1 MKKNILNIST
11 LLLIALVWLFNIG
24 CEKQLEIDP
33 RQSIE
38 ASTAL
43 TSREAVE
50 ATITGIYAQLKNAR
64 QYGRDLITHPEALS
78 DNGFATNKS
87 GRLLPEAQNNTPTQ
101 TANHFTTT
109 IWTNSYAAI
118 NRVNV
123 TLEAIPTLKLT
134 PAVSQAEKDRWEGEL
149 YFLRALYYFDLVRV
163 FAYIPG
169 AVITAQDKG
178 GVPILSGG
186 INTAAGALL
195 LKPSRAPL
203 ADVYK
208 LINDDLVFA
217 NAKLQ
222 NPGLGSSR
230 ANKAA
235 AQGLLARINL
245 YNRNYT
251 DAKRWSDSC
260 INLTAS
266 RLTTTGNYVAQWRA
280 DTHAESLFQVRF
292 ASNAESIGVNESLQ
306 TSFSTLVTV
315 GNTAVTGGF
324 GDLVPSLSLMSE
336 LGISLGGSPTGLTFP
351 GYSAVITGRNTDV
364 RNLVYEVGTA
374 GRGPAKVECTKYLG
388 KAGFINLDNVPV
400 IRVSEIY
407 FIRAEAQATAGSPV
421 FNMTNALADLKAIKS
436 RRYTDYVGSTQETTD
451 DGAAQPALFE
461 EIIRQRRIEF
471 AFEGHRFFDLKRLGR
486 DLVKGPHYNNVA
498 FTDTRIL
505 PPILQADVDGN
516 PNLKQNTGY

>member
-1 MKKNILNIST
+1 MKKYIQNIP
-11 LLLIALVWLFNIG
+11 LLIIVTLVLFFTTS
-24 CEKQLEIDP
+24 CEKQLVVEP

-50 ATITGIYAQLKNAR
+50 ATITGVYAQLKNAR

-87 GRLLPEAQNNTPTQ
+87 GRLLGEAQNNTPTQ
-101 TANHFTTT
+101 AANHFTTT

-118 NRVNV
+118 NRINV
-123 TLEAIPTLKLT
+123 TLEAIPGLTLV
-134 PAVSQAEKDRWEGEL
+134 PAVSATERNRWEGEL

-163 FAYIPG
+163 FGYIPG
-169 AVITAQDKG
+169 AVVSAQDKG
-178 GVPILSGG
+178 GVPLITAG
-186 INTAAGALL
+186 INSASGALA
-195 LKPSRAPL
+195 LKPARAPL

-208 LINDDLVFA
+208 LINDDLVLA
-217 NAKLQ
+217 NAKLL

-235 AQGLLARINL
+235 AQGLLARVNL

-251 DAKRWSDSC
+251 EAKRWADSC

-266 RLTTTGNYVAQWRA
+266 RLTTTSNYVAQWRA
-280 DTHAESLFQVRF
+280 DTHVESLFQIRF
-292 ASNAESIGVNESLQ
+292 ASSAENIGVNESLQ

-315 GNTAVTGGF
+315 GNTAATGGF
-324 GDLVPSLSLMSE
+324 GDLVPTLTLLSD
-336 LGISLGGSPTGLTFP
+336 LGITLAGPNTTTNFALN
-351 GYSAVITGRNTDV
+351 AVIASRNTDV
-364 RNLVYEVGTA
+364 RNLVYEVGTT

-407 FIRAEAQATAGSPV
+407 LIRAEAQAALGSSV
-421 FNMTNALADLKAIKS
+421 LNLTNALADLKAIKS
-436 RRYTDYVGSTQETTD
+436 RRYTDYTGSAQETVD
-451 DGAAQPALFE
+451 NGATQAVLFE
-461 EIIRQRRIEF
+461 EILRQRRIEL

>member
-1 MKKNILNIST
+1 MKKYIQNVP
-11 LLLIALVWLFNIG
+11 LLIIVILVLFFTTS
-24 CEKQLEIDP
+24 CEKQLEVDP

-50 ATITGIYAQLKNAR
+50 ATITGVYAQLKNAR

-87 GRLLPEAQNNTPTQ
+87 GRLLGEAQNNTPTQ
-101 TANHFTTT
+101 AANHFTTT
-109 IWTNSYAAI
+109 IWINSYAAI
-118 NRVNV
+118 NRINV
-123 TLEAIPTLKLT
+123 TLEAIPGLKLT
-134 PAVSQAEKDRWEGEL
+134 PAVSQIERNRWEGEL

-163 FAYIPG
+163 FGYIPG
-169 AVITAQDKG
+169 AVVTAQDKG
-178 GVPILSGG
+178 GVVITTGG
-186 INTAAGALL
+186 FSTAAAALAY
-195 LKPSRAPL
+195 KPSRAPI

-208 LINDDLVFA
+208 LINDDLVLA
-217 NAKLQ
+217 NAKLL

-235 AQGLLARINL
+235 AQGLLARVNL
-245 YNRNYT
+245 YSRNYT

-260 INLTAS
+260 IGLTAS
-266 RLTTTGNYVAQWRA
+266 RLTTTSNYVAQWRA
-280 DTHAESLFQVRF
+280 DTHTESLFQVRF
-292 ASNAESIGVNESLQ
+292 GTSAENIGVNESLQ

-324 GDLVPSLSLMSE
+324 GDLVPTLSLMSD
-336 LGISLGGSPTGLTFP
+336 LGISLGGSPTGANFL
-351 GYSAVITGRNTDV
+351 GYSAVISGRSTDV

-388 KAGFINLDNVPV
+388 KSGFINLDNVPV

-407 FIRAEAQATAGSPV
+407 LIRAEAQATTGSSV
-421 FNMTNALADLKAIKS
+421 FNMANALTDLKTIKS
-436 RRYTDYVGSTQETTD
+436 RRYTDYTGSAQETAD
-451 DGAAQPALFE
+451 NAATQAVLFE
-461 EIIRQRRIEF
+461 EILRQRRIEL

-486 DLVKGPHYNNVA
+486 DLVKAPHYNNVA